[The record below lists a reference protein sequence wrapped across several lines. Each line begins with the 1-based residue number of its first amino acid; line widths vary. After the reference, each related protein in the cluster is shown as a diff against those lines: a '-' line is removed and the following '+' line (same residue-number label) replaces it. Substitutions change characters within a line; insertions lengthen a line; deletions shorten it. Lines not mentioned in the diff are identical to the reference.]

1 MPTATT
7 AQMAGAIKAGESDLP
22 GPEVVIYGSP
32 GLWSVAIPH
41 QRREQVLWLA
51 STREPTKIRDFKT
64 LEAAYA
70 AALAV
75 QQTADPID
83 GHRRSIRIQ
92 TTGE

>member
-7 AQMAGAIKAGESDLP
+7 TQMAAAIQAGESDLP
-22 GPEVVIYGSP
+22 GPEIVIYGSP

-41 QRREQVLWLA
+41 QRRDQVLWLA
-51 STREPTKIRDFKT
+51 STREPAKIRDFKT
-64 LEAAYA
+64 LDAAHA

-75 QQTADPID
+75 HQTADPID
-83 GHRRSIRIQ
+83 GHRRAIRIQ